1 MEEIIVADLFLPSHA
16 EAIVHLLNEYAKDD
30 MGGGSELP
38 SFVKH
43 NLVPELRKR
52 IGTHAA
58 LVFIDGAPAGLAI
71 CFEGFSTFL
80 CRPLLNIHDLVISS
94 EYRGRGLSRRL
105 LAKVEEI
112 AENIGCC
119 KITLEV
125 LDGNTVAKNLYKT
138 SGYAGYE
145 LNSKIGTAMFWQKR
159 LVPARQS
166 QA

>member
-30 MGGGSELP
+30 MGGGSELS

-52 IGTHAA
+52 IGTYVL
-58 LVFIDGAPAGLAI
+58 LVFVDGTPAGLAI

-80 CRPLLNIHDLVISS
+80 CKPLLNIHDLVISS
-94 EYRGRGLSRRL
+94 EHRGRGISRRL

-112 AENIGCC
+112 AERIDCC

-125 LDGNTVAKNLYKT
+125 LEGNAIAKHVYIT
-138 SGYAGYE
+138 SGYSGYE
-145 LNSKIGTAMFWQKR
+145 LNPKVGKAMFWQKK
-159 LVPARQS
+159 LM
-166 QA
+166 